1 MNQFP
6 LDLLDAQLAALFNRI
21 NYERQ
26 LKVTPR
32 SFKLQ
37 NMREFLRRLGDP
49 HLRCPIV
56 HVAGTKGKGSVATM
70 VGQILMTSGRR
81 TGVYVS
87 PHLETINQ
95 RMVLDGQT
103 ITDDQLLETLQAIEP
118 VANEMDR
125 EANDDDRRKLTF
137 FEVTTAAAFCF
148 FANQQ
153 ADAVVLEVG
162 LGGRLDSTNV
172 CHPLVTVITNISFD
186 HTKQL
191 GNTLALIAG
200 EKAGI
205 IKRNIPVVSG
215 ALAPEAAEVIARV
228 AADNESQLVL
238 LNRDFRVHHSVPGAP
253 FSVTGTIGE
262 HRFELDNLTLGLLGT
277 HQQTNAGLAIAVA
290 KQLNCSN
297 WQISDNQIRS
307 GLALAQLAGRTEIVA
322 RHPTVMVDIAHN
334 PASVLALVATLAE
347 VSEWKSSRRKILI
360 MAASREKEAEAMLLP
375 LLKIFDEIIFT
386 KYQNNPRGRAAE
398 ELLQMAETI
407 VAHEKIQTTAKFSIQ
422 STPLEAWNAAVAI
435 SGESDFICIAGSAF
449 LVAELR
455 RIVCR

>member
-6 LDLLDAQLAALFNRI
+6 LNPLDAQLAALFSRI

-49 HLRCPIV
+49 HLRCPVV

-103 ITDDQLLETLQAIEP
+103 ITDDQLLETLQQIEP
-118 VANEMDR
+118 VAHEMDR

-148 FANQQ
+148 FANQR

-172 CHPLVTVITNISFD
+172 CHPLVSVITNISFD

-205 IKRNIPVVSG
+205 IKRNTPVVSG

-228 AADNESQLVL
+228 AADNESQLLL
-238 LNRDFRVHHSVPGAP
+238 LNRDFHVHHSMQGAP
-253 FSVTGTIGE
+253 FSVTGTIGGQ
-262 HRFELDNLTLGLLGT
+262 RFELDNLTLGLLGT

-290 KQLNCSN
+290 KLLNCSN
-297 WQISDNQIRS
+297 WQISDDQIRS
-307 GLALAQLAGRTEIVA
+307 GLAQAQLAGRTEIVS
-322 RHPTVMVDIAHN
+322 RRPTVMVDIAHN

-347 VSEWKSSRRKILI
+347 VPEWKSSRRKILI
-360 MAASREKEAEAMLLP
+360 MAVSREKEAEAMLLP
-375 LLKIFDEIIFT
+375 LLKIFDEVIFT

-407 VAHEKIQTTAKFSIQ
+407 CAHEKIQTTAKFSIQ

-455 RIVCR
+455 RIVC